1 MKKKNNLNIVI
12 NVSIIVTYLIFFAL
26 VLILFTGIGTVDKA
40 IIRGGV
46 LFLVGILFIVLA
58 SIFRKK
64 AQFYQNNVMD
74 RGLKI
79 FCCLAIICAVFGL
92 LTFVTN
98 LIEVLL

>member
-1 MKKKNNLNIVI
+1 MKKKNVLNTIINIGIIASYVI
-12 NVSIIVTYLIFFAL
+12 SFAL
-26 VLILFTGIGTVDKA
+26 ILILFTGIGTVDKA

-46 LFLVGILFIVLA
+46 LFLVGLLLIVLT
-58 SIFRKK
+58 SLLRKK

-74 RGLKI
+74 KGLKI